1 MGNQGASSSGARQ
14 ALNWLW
20 NGEIGEVRR
29 IEAFTNRPIWPQ
41 GMPTPTEKM
50 AIPSTMNW
58 DAFIGPAQYRDF
70 NAAYT
75 PWNFRG
81 WWDFGSGALGDMAN
95 HILQVAF
102 KGLNLGA
109 PAELIGSSTML
120 MTDSCPSAEKITY
133 RFAARENM
141 PKLALPEVEL
151 AWYDGG
157 LIPQYPDG
165 MPKGKKLK
173 ADGCCIFYGSKDTLV
188 AECYGYEPYLLSGRK
203 PVVPELNR
211 IVKND
216 NHQQDWIRA
225 CKESPENRIP
235 CESDFKFAA
244 PMNEAI
250 VLGCAAVRLQDL
262 GQWLKYDA
270 RNMRFTNIPANATLR
285 SVIEDKFEIH
295 DGHPTFDRTYTKPVN
310 ANEWAARL
318 IKPVYRQGWKLPE
331 MPNV

>member
-1 MGNQGASSSGARQ
+1 
-14 ALNWLW
+14 
-20 NGEIGEVRR
+20 
-29 IEAFTNRPIWPQ
+29 
-41 GMPTPTEKM
+41 MPTPTEKM

-133 RFAARENM
+133 RFAARDNM
-141 PKLALPEVEL
+141 PKLSLPEVEL

-165 MPKGKKLK
+165 MPQGKKLK
-173 ADGCCIFYGSKDTLV
+173 TDGCCIFYGSKDTLV

-235 CESDFKFAA
+235 SESDFKFAA

-270 RNMRFTNIPANATLR
+270 RNMRFTNIPANAILR

>member
-1 MGNQGASSSGARQ
+1 M
-14 ALNWLW
+14 
-20 NGEIGEVRR
+20 
-29 IEAFTNRPIWPQ
+29 
-41 GMPTPTEKM
+41 
-50 AIPSTMNW
+50 
-58 DAFIGPAQYRDF
+58 
-70 NAAYT
+70 
-75 PWNFRG
+75 
-81 WWDFGSGALGDMAN
+81 
-95 HILQVAF
+95 
-102 KGLNLGA
+102 
-109 PAELIGSSTML
+109 
-120 MTDSCPSAEKITY
+120 
-133 RFAARENM
+133 
-141 PKLALPEVEL
+141 
-151 AWYDGG
+151 
-157 LIPQYPDG
+157 
-165 MPKGKKLK
+165 
-173 ADGCCIFYGSKDTLV
+173 V

-235 CESDFKFAA
+235 SESDFKFAA